1 MPEEKDNCEVCR
13 GDKGGTPGN
22 ENIINGWIACDYC
35 HADGTAVQ
43 LPPKATCTQQVEVE
57 D

>member
-1 MPEEKDNCEVCR
+1 MLEEKDNCEVCR
-13 GDKGGTPGN
+13 GEKGGTPGN

-35 HADGTAVQ
+35 HADGSAER
-43 LPPKATCTQQVEVE
+43 LPPKATCVYQVE